1 MRKTFLG
8 VCTILAALP
17 VVGAAALTG
26 CAKQAAVQE
35 VPELIEAVGV
45 DMDKA
50 EVIRMDLKGI
60 VSYPAQI
67 VPRIEEIAFLSS
79 GTIEDLKVSVGDH
92 VKKGQLLATLSG
104 TSGKA
109 KSLQEE
115 IKNQKAA
122 NEDVN
127 KQSRYDLDVLEEN
140 KKALQ
145 KQLRGA
151 KDSRMK
157 KGLKQQIAEAEEDIK
172 IGEERLKQ
180 QKELQQLEL
189 RQKEAEL
196 AEAKTSTKNS
206 KLYSPIQGEVVATS
220 GGTGYMVQGGN
231 TAVQVANM
239 QAPRIKTTYV
249 SGTKLAKASRYVA
262 LVEGKEYEVEVEE
275 QELDRE
281 DVERNIYPE
290 NTWFDFVNKNVS
302 VDVGGSATID
312 LYTDA
317 VEGALVV
324 PYNAVFGSGE
334 EKYVYIVEGDAKIKT
349 AVTTGTETDAY
360 VQITNGVK
368 EGDVV
373 YVED

>member
-1 MRKTFLG
+1 
-8 VCTILAALP
+8 
-17 VVGAAALTG
+17 
-26 CAKQAAVQE
+26 
-35 VPELIEAVGV
+35 
-45 DMDKA
+45 
-50 EVIRMDLKGI
+50 
-60 VSYPAQI
+60 
-67 VPRIEEIAFLSS
+67 
-79 GTIEDLKVSVGDH
+79 
-92 VKKGQLLATLSG
+92 
-104 TSGKA
+104 
-109 KSLQEE
+109 
-115 IKNQKAA
+115 
-122 NEDVN
+122 
-127 KQSRYDLDVLEEN
+127 
-140 KKALQ
+140 
-145 KQLRGA
+145 
-151 KDSRMK
+151 MK

-172 IGEERLKQ
+172 LGKERLKQ

-206 KLYSPIQGEVVATS
+206 RLYSPIQGEVVATS
-220 GGTGYMVQGGN
+220 GGSGYMVQGGN

-239 QAPRIKTTYV
+239 QAPRIKTAYV

-262 LVEGKEYEVEVEE
+262 LVEGKEYKVEVEE

-281 DVERNIYPE
+281 DVERGFYPS
-290 NTWFDFVNKNVS
+290 NTWFDFVDKNLS
-302 VDVGGSATID
+302 VEVGGSATID

-324 PYNAVFGSGE
+324 PYNAVFGSGK

-368 EGDVV
+368 EGEVV

>member
-8 VCTILAALP
+8 VCTILAVLP
-17 VVGAAALTG
+17 VVGAVTLTG

-45 DMDKA
+45 DMDTA
-50 EVIRMDLKGI
+50 EVIRMDLKGV
-60 VSYPAQI
+60 VSYPGQI

-79 GTIEDLKVSVGDH
+79 GTIEDLKVTVGDH

-115 IKNQKAA
+115 IKNLKAE
-122 NEDVN
+122 NDDIN
-127 KQSRYDLDVLEEN
+127 KQSQYDLDMLQES
-140 KKALQ
+140 KKSLQ

-172 IGEERLKQ
+172 LGKERLKQ

-206 KLYSPIQGEVVATS
+206 RLYSPIQGEVVA
-220 GGTGYMVQGGN
+220 
-231 TAVQVANM
+231 
-239 QAPRIKTTYV
+239 
-249 SGTKLAKASRYVA
+249 
-262 LVEGKEYEVEVEE
+262 
-275 QELDRE
+275 DR
-281 DVERNIYPE
+281 
-290 NTWFDFVNKNVS
+290 KS
-302 VDVGGSATID
+302 VV
-312 LYTDA
+312 
-317 VEGALVV
+317 
-324 PYNAVFGSGE
+324 
-334 EKYVYIVEGDAKIKT
+334 
-349 AVTTGTETDAY
+349 
-360 VQITNGVK
+360 
-368 EGDVV
+368 
-373 YVED
+373 

>member
-8 VCTILAALP
+8 VCTILAVLP
-17 VVGAAALTG
+17 VVGAVTLTG

-45 DMDKA
+45 DMDTA
-50 EVIRMDLKGI
+50 EVIRMDLKGV
-60 VSYPAQI
+60 VSYPGQI

-79 GTIEDLKVSVGDH
+79 GTIEDLKVTVGDH

-115 IKNQKAA
+115 IKNLKAE
-122 NEDVN
+122 NDDIN
-127 KQSRYDLDVLEEN
+127 KQSQYDLDMLQES
-140 KKALQ
+140 KKSLQ

-172 IGEERLKQ
+172 LGKERLKQ

-206 KLYSPIQGEVVATS
+206 RLYSPIQGEVVATS
-220 GGTGYMVQGGN
+220 GGSGYMVQGGN

-239 QAPRIKTTYV
+239 QAPRIKTAYV

-262 LVEGKEYEVEVEE
+262 LVEGKEYKVEVEE

-281 DVERNIYPE
+281 DVERG
-290 NTWFDFVNKNVS
+290 F
-302 VDVGGSATID
+302 
-312 LYTDA
+312 
-317 VEGALVV
+317 
-324 PYNAVFGSGE
+324 
-334 EKYVYIVEGDAKIKT
+334 
-349 AVTTGTETDAY
+349 
-360 VQITNGVK
+360 
-368 EGDVV
+368 
-373 YVED
+373 